1 MSIIFQKIELV
12 NSMSQAPNHD
22 SLFSR
27 SKFDSKQ
34 KMTKWKIAK
43 GIQSAA
49 FIV

>member
-1 MSIIFQKIELV
+1 MSEAL
-12 NSMSQAPNHD
+12 NHD

-27 SKFDSKQ
+27 SKFESKQ

-43 GIQSAA
+43 GIQSAV